1 VKIRSVVIA
10 VLLFTLGVVVG
21 VAAKRIDPSTYR
33 GKSKEEAAKA
43 LLKVAEQQA
52 GKGSW
57 ERIAVGRVY
66 YLGGMKAE
74 GQRIFDAV
82 TARKPEAGDWFRIG
96 RVYWEAKEWARAQ
109 EAFDKAFKIEGS
121 AEKDWAE
128 VGAYHMLQ
136 GDRAKAE
143 EMFDRSFQI
152 ESGEV
157 WATVMMA
164 GSYLG
169 VPPQQ

>member
-1 VKIRSVVIA
+1 MRIRSVVIA
-10 VLLFTLGVVVG
+10 VMLFALGVVVG

-33 GKSKEEAAKA
+33 GKSKEEAARA
-43 LLKVAEQQA
+43 LLKIAEQQA

-57 ERIAVGRVY
+57 ERIAVARVY

-74 GQRIFDAV
+74 GQRIIDSV
-82 TARKPEAGDWFRIG
+82 TSRKPEGGDWFRIG
-96 RVYWEAKEWARAQ
+96 RVYWEAKEW
-109 EAFDKAFKIEGS
+109 DKAEAAFEKSLQIEAN

-128 VGAYHMLQ
+128 VGAYHMLR

-143 EMFDRSFQI
+143 EMFDRSFKL

-164 GSYLG
+164 GSYLD